1 MFILQH
7 TEILLMSAC
16 FLENYGAVKLG
27 GVRGHEWAEDAVR
40 MPLFNHFFWM

>member
-7 TEILLMSAC
+7 IEILLMSAC

-27 GVRGHEWAEDAVR
+27 GVGGGYVAEDAAT
-40 MPLFNHFFWM
+40 MPLFNHFF